1 MIGSIS
7 IRKGVGIMFEQVKL
21 GFELNALEPHIDQLT
36 METHYGK
43 HHVAYT
49 KMFNELA
56 EKAGVSDKSAED
68 VLSSLDSVA
77 DETLRKGLRNQGGG
91 YYNHNLYFSTLSP
104 NAAKAPDGKLA
115 EAIDRDL
122 GGLDAAI
129 DALSKA
135 AIGQFG
141 SGWSFLSVDKDGKLY
156 ITASPNQDNPISE
169 GTGRTPI
176 LALDVWEHAYYLK
189 YKNLRADYV
198 KAFWEVLDWKKV
210 SDLYDKAIG

>member
-68 VLSSLDSVA
+68 VLSSLDSFA

-104 NAAKAPDGKLA
+104 NAAKAPEGKLA

>member
-1 MIGSIS
+1 
-7 IRKGVGIMFEQVKL
+7 MFKQVDL
-21 GFELNALEPHIDQLT
+21 LFEMDALEPHIDKLT

-43 HHVAYT
+43 HHAAYT

-56 EKAGVSDKSAED
+56 EKAGVQDKDAAEI
-68 VLSSLDSVA
+68 LGSLDTIA

-91 YYNHNLYFSTLSP
+91 YYNHNLYFSTLSDKP
-104 NAAKAPDGKLA
+104 ASAPSGKLA
-115 EAIDRDL
+115 DKINATFGSLDEVKDR
-122 GGLDAAI
+122 
-129 DALSKA
+129 LSKA

-141 SGWSFLSVDKDGKLY
+141 SGWSFLSADKDGNLFVS
-156 ITASPNQDNPISE
+156 ASPNQDNPISE

-198 KAFWEVLDWKKV
+198 KEFWSVLDWAKV
-210 SDLYDKAIG
+210 TELYDSI